1 MCGICGFVLSG
12 NHSISRQDA
21 LSRMVKALAH
31 RGPDDTGVFIENDV
45 ALGVTRLSIIDLAGG
60 HQPLHNEDKTIW
72 LVCNGEIYNFME
84 LREYLSKKG
93 HVFYTKTDTEV
104 IVHLYEEYGDGC
116 LNKLKGMFAFAIF
129 NQKKKELFIA
139 RDRFGIKPLYYYADN
154 SQLIFAS
161 EIKSILQFPD
171 FKRDLD
177 LIALDQYFTF
187 EYVPA
192 PRSIFRNIKK
202 LPAAHYLTYRE
213 KNINVSKYWD
223 IDFSQSQVLL
233 DEREAKDKLAGLLN
247 TVIKRHLISDVPL
260 GVFLSGG
267 IDSSTITALS
277 SRLSN
282 KRIKT
287 FSIGFK
293 ENSFDESEYALKVS
307 ALYNT
312 SHHHHIF
319 EISDL
324 LRIIPKAMYYL
335 DEPLADASFFPT
347 YLLSNFARQNV
358 TVVLSGEGGDEIF
371 AGYPTYQAHKLA
383 EFYKYIPEYIRN
395 NLINKVINRLPVSV
409 DNFSL
414 DFKAKKFISFL
425 SSDAALRHIYWMGS
439 FNFQDRV
446 KLYSPSPREALM
458 ADNLYDTLSAYLLQS
473 KNCCELDLFQY
484 LDIKTYLQDDLLV
497 KADRAGMA
505 NSLEIRVPY
514 LDHELVEFVFSL
526 SPRLR
531 LKNLN
536 TKYILKEIARD
547 FLPRDIIKRQK
558 KGFGIPIASW
568 IKNDFKEVILDAL
581 GKDKIKKEGFFNYA
595 YIEKLLREH
604 FANKTDNRKKIWTLF
619 MFELWL
625 KEYLYN

>member
-1 MCGICGFVLSG
+1 
-12 NHSISRQDA
+12 
-21 LSRMVKALAH
+21 MVKALAH